1 MQFVYSKIKRNT
13 GNTVHHGEE
22 EYSWKTV
29 KKTMSQ
35 QHRSLA
41 VMRDILRIMT

>member
-13 GNTVHHGEE
+13 GNIVYHGEE
-22 EYSWKTV
+22 EYSWKTI

-35 QHRSLA
+35 QHKILA
-41 VMRDILRIMT
+41 MMCDILRIMT